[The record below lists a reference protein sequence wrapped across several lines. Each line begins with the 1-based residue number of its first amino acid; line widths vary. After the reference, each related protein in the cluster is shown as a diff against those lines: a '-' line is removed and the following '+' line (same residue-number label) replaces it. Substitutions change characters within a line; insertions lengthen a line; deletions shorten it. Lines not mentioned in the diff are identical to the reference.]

1 MSSVDRC
8 ENDRVALLRKR
19 PAPKLS
25 TGDRWEQYIW
35 RKYRLTPDQVAEMW
49 GMQDGHCAI
58 CPNDLTEKKWVI
70 DHDHKSGVVRG
81 LICFFCN
88 WKVLGIL
95 ERAGR
100 QRVLSACRYLGW
112 S

>member
-1 MSSVDRC
+1 
-8 ENDRVALLRKR
+8 
-19 PAPKLS
+19 
-25 TGDRWEQYIW
+25 
-35 RKYRLTPDQVAEMW
+35 MW
-49 GMQDGHCAI
+49 GLQDGRCAI

-70 DHDHKSGVVRG
+70 DHDHKTGIVRG

-100 QRVLSACRYLGW
+100 ARVLSACVYLRW
-112 S
+112 VTRFA